1 MKGNKIMSI
10 NIKRTDSNTIK
21 TKPFREID
29 VGGFFED
36 REDEILFFKIS
47 EEDAIEVGDYCASC
61 FADDYIV
68 NEVDVEISYKRQYEK
83 SY

>member
-1 MKGNKIMSI
+1 MSI

-21 TKPFREID
+21 TKTFQEID
-29 VGGFFED
+29 VGCFFED
-36 REDEILFFKIS
+36 RKDEVLFFKIS
-47 EEDAIEVGDYCASC
+47 EEEAIEVGDCCATC
-61 FADDYIV
+61 FSDECIV